1 MGIWELKLSQTLGS
15 QECNKT
21 NPAGNNVMADTQ
33 RILRRISFPMPTL
46 TGSVLPT
53 FRCKHRNRVTFYTGA
68 VPMAILNG
76 KYEVAIS
83 KEIGNI

>member
-21 NPAGNNVMADTQ
+21 NPAGNNLMAGSQ
-33 RILRRISFPMPTL
+33 RILRSILFPML
-46 TGSVLPT
+46 MLAGSVLPT
-53 FRCKHRNRVTFYTGA
+53 FRCKRREMVTFYMGA

-76 KYEVAIS
+76 KYEVAIL
-83 KEIGNI
+83 KEMGNI